1 MAADDLTV
9 GEVMALVAAARV
21 DRLVLLLEQAAGI
34 AERRWLRDALS
45 TAIRRSDPGAVDP
58 DILARAANRDLGE
71 ATALLDG
78 GPPAH
83 SVVVPFAAGALGIA
97 RRVYVGFDL
106 EGVDDG
112 GTLAP
117 ASRDAVRHALLV
129 AARCETP
136 PHPPERYRFGAWL
149 PGGFEGVSVD
159 GASLG
164 AATFV
169 SAVALWSGRS
179 VVPGTAISASLE
191 GSQLGG
197 VGGLE
202 AKVDA
207 LIARPDVAR
216 LVVASAD
223 RAAVEATVA
232 KARGTLPVIG
242 VEDVAALLDA
252 TLAPRASSEP
262 EAEDIDHVVYEARR
276 AFAGGWAPHR
286 WPVLRERLER
296 VASAIPGGR
305 PDLEVAALTM
315 LGAARRHLGA
325 PEESARILVRAA
337 KLAATHASAVPDP
350 PLVHLWEHLA
360 LTHAMLGD
368 LSEARTAARRALRIA
383 TRARLGADRV
393 KALGTLGLV
402 ELAADH
408 PQEAAAAQADALAF
422 VSAGRPAQIVRS
434 CGYLAEAR
442 GAAGDL
448 GGVREAWTTGFARLA
463 AVPAATRDVLEAWL
477 RVNFGSALVRCG
489 ALDEAVEV
497 LASSIVTAQIEAGP
511 LPGLLARRALGRA
524 LVGRAASAPAEV
536 DRGLSLLGQS
546 PASQGLVA
554 APRFVAMAHVN
565 VLFEARAR
573 LVLGVFEADVE
584 ARALRALGSLPRY
597 GRVPELLAPLVG
609 RVRAAVALAVFEPV
623 RLIAALDALL
633 ARAVRL
639 GL

>member
-1 MAADDLTV
+1 MTAAIPTV
-9 GEVMALVAAARV
+9 GEVEALVAAARV
-21 DRLVLLLEQAAGI
+21 DRLVARLDHATGI
-34 AERRWLRDALS
+34 GERRWLRHALA
-45 TAIRRSDPGAVDP
+45 TAIGRSDPGAVDAET
-58 DILARAANRDLGE
+58 LQRATAHGVSE
-71 ATALLDG
+71 ATALLEG

-112 GTLAP
+112 GALAP
-117 ASRDAVRHALLV
+117 ASRDAVRHALLL

-164 AATFV
+164 AAALV
-169 SAVALWSGRS
+169 SAVALWSGRA
-179 VVPGTAISASLE
+179 VLPQTAISASLV
-191 GSQLGG
+191 GTRLVS
-197 VGGLE
+197 VGGHA
-202 AKVDA
+202 AKIDA
-207 LIARPDVAR
+207 LIARADVAR

-223 RAAVEATVA
+223 RAAVAARVA
-232 KARGTLPVIG
+232 SARGTLDVIG
-242 VEDVAALLDA
+242 VDDVEALLVA
-252 TLAPRASSEP
+252 TLAAPGSAGRG
-262 EAEDIDHVVYEARR
+262 DDDVDHIVYEARR
-276 AFAGGWAPHR
+276 AFAGGWASHR

-296 VASAIPGGR
+296 VASAIPAGR

-325 PEESARILVRAA
+325 PEESARILARAA
-337 KLAATHASAVPDP
+337 KLAAAHAKAVPDP
-350 PLVHLWEHLA
+350 PLVHLCEHLA
-360 LTHAMLGD
+360 LTHAMLGE
-368 LSEARTAARRALRIA
+368 LGEARSAARRAVRIA
-383 TRARLGADRV
+383 TRARLGADRL

-408 PQEAAAAQADALAF
+408 PEEAAAAQSSALALA
-422 VSAGRPAQIVRS
+422 SAGRPAQIVRS

-442 GAAGDL
+442 AAAGDL
-448 GGVREAWTTGFARLA
+448 EGVRDAWSTGCAQLA
-463 AVPAATRDVLEAWL
+463 SVPASARDVLEAWL
-477 RVNFGSALVRCG
+477 RVNFGSALVRCDV
-489 ALDEAVEV
+489 LDEALTALSAPV
-497 LASSIVTAQIEAGP
+497 VTAQIEAGP

-524 LVGRAASAPAEV
+524 LVGRTAATPAEI

-546 PASQGLVA
+546 PASQGLLA
-554 APRFVAMAHVN
+554 APRFLAMAHVN

-573 LVLGVFEADVE
+573 LVLGIFDADME
-584 ARALRALGSLPRY
+584 TRALRALGALPRY
-597 GRVPELLAPLVG
+597 GRVPEQLAPLVG
-609 RVRAAVALAVFEPV
+609 RVRAAIALAVFEPV